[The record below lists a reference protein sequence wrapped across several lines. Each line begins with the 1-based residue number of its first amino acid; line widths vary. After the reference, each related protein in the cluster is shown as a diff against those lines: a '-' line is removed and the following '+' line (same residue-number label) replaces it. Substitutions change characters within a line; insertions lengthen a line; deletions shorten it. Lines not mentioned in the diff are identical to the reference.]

1 MKVEISNQAKIPTR
15 FGIFH
20 AKSFREYQHDGVI
33 LEHLVVFSEV
43 LPEVPLVRVHS
54 ECLTG
59 DVFGSRKCDCGPEL
73 AFAMEKINEHGGM
86 LIYLRQEGRGIGLFN
101 KINAYKLQ
109 DEGMDTVE
117 ANEALGFAKDARE
130 YGIVGEIFKHFNIK
144 KIKLLTNNPRS
155 YPHYPQVFHILW
167 INNIFSSFR
176 SGPACLK
183 QLPLLWSWHKP

>member
-43 LPEVPLVRVHS
+43 IPEVPLVRVHS

-117 ANEALGFAKDARE
+117 ANLALGFKADLRE
-130 YGIVGEIFKHFNIK
+130 YDTGAAILADLGVK
-144 KIKLLTNNPRS
+144 KLILMSMLTIIHTRTR
-155 YPHYPQVFHILW
+155 I
-167 INNIFSSFR
+167 R
-176 SGPACLK
+176 K
-183 QLPLLWSWHKP
+183 QC

>member
-43 LPEVPLVRVHS
+43 IPEVPLVRVHS

-144 KIKLLTNNPRS
+144 KIKLLTNNPRKIDEMQRYAECVRDS
-155 YPHYPQVFHILW
+155 IIIEPNEYNKNYLNVKKEKLGH
-167 INNIFSSFR
+167 
-176 SGPACLK
+176 
-183 QLPLLWSWHKP
+183 LL

>member
-20 AKSFREYQHDGVI
+20 AN
-33 LEHLVVFSEV
+33 
-43 LPEVPLVRVHS
+43 VHS

-144 KIKLLTNNPRS
+144 KIKLLTNNPRKIDEMQRYAECVRDS
-155 YPHYPQVFHILW
+155 IIIEPNEYNKNYLNVKKEKLGH
-167 INNIFSSFR
+167 
-176 SGPACLK
+176 
-183 QLPLLWSWHKP
+183 LL